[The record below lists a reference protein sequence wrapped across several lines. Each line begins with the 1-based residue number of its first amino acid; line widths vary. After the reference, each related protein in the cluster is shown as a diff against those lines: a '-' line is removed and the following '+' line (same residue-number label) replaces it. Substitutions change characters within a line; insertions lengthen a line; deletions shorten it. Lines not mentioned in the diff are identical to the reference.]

1 MSAAWRDE
9 HSSPRVESARS
20 ARGRI
25 RPTGKL
31 ADEAATSIALP
42 CLSRGL
48 ALGMLLM
55 PAMFTTLLETQRAA
69 VTIVV
74 FIATFLLALAIGR
87 FLKHRAGVRLGILYQ
102 LFSFTLAFYAA
113 LATYGVYAGW
123 RNHIGAAAILLSTA
137 LVVALIDRYVW
148 DFYFEKRRQTPIP
161 HFLRE
166 VVALLIFLIA
176 LLIILSV
183 GYHAERELKGVLA
196 GSGIAAIILGF
207 AGQNLFGGMIAGM
220 SIQINRPYKVGDW
233 LQVGERFAEVRE
245 INWRSTRLCTNDNI
259 YLDIPNN
266 EMVRQIIV
274 NLHYPTN
281 VHAMRIR
288 VGVDYTTP
296 PSRVKDALFRAASS
310 ANGVLANPPVKVF
323 LVDFADHAV
332 TYEIKFYMGNH
343 ARINEINDAVRTNV
357 WYELKRQ
364 RITIPFPIQTLYVE
378 RRTPKL
384 VDGDDAEARVI
395 LRGEPLFSCLSEAQ
409 IGHLVKQARLNHFGR
424 GERVIEEGAEGDS
437 MFVLLRGTAKVS
449 VSKNGSVIPVAT
461 LQSGDCFGEMSLLT
475 GERRTA
481 TVHAE
486 GDCYV
491 MEISKPIMAEVLR
504 ESPDCLNQLSEVL
517 AKRKI
522 ETEGIIKEIKSSADQ
537 TAKEKEYRA
546 TFLRRLK
553 TFFEL

>member
-1 MSAAWRDE
+1 
-9 HSSPRVESARS
+9 
-20 ARGRI
+20 
-25 RPTGKL
+25 
-31 ADEAATSIALP
+31 
-42 CLSRGL
+42 
-48 ALGMLLM
+48 
-55 PAMFTTLLETQRAA
+55 MFTTLLETQKAA

-74 FIATFLLALAIGR
+74 FIGTFFVALTIGR
-87 FLKHRAGVRLGILYQ
+87 ILKRRAGVRLGILYQ
-102 LFSFTLAFYAA
+102 LFCLILAFYAA
-113 LATYGVYAGW
+113 LAAYGVHTNW
-123 RNHIGAAAILLSTA
+123 RNHVGAAAVLLSTVLVFA
-137 LVVALIDRYVW
+137 LVNRYLF
-148 DFYFEKRRQTPIP
+148 DLYFEKRRQITIP

-166 VVALLIFLIA
+166 VVALVLFLIA
-176 LLIILSV
+176 LLFVLSF

-196 GSGIAAIILGF
+196 GSGIAAIIVGF

-288 VGVDYTTP
+288 VGVDYNP
-296 PSRVKDALFRAASS
+296 PPTRVKDALFRAASS
-310 ANGVLANPPVKVF
+310 ANGVLANPPVRVF

-364 RITIPFPIQTLYVE
+364 RIAIPFPIRTLQVE

-384 VDGDDAEARVI
+384 LDEDRAEARVI

-409 IGHLVKQARLNHFGR
+409 IDVLVNQSCLNHFGR
-424 GERVIEEGAEGDS
+424 GEHVIEEGAEGDS
-437 MFVLLRGTAKVS
+437 MFVLLRGGAEVS
-449 VSKNGSVIPVAT
+449 VSKNGSAIPVAT
-461 LQSGDCFGEMSLLT
+461 LRAGDCFGEMSLLT
-475 GERRTA
+475 GERRSA
-481 TVHAE
+481 TVRAE

-491 MEISKPIMAEVLR
+491 MEISKPIMAEVIR
-504 ESPDCLNQLSEVL
+504 ESPEYLRQLSEIL
-517 AKRKI
+517 AARKM
-522 ETEGIIKEIKSSADQ
+522 ETEGIVKEAALPAEHA
-537 TAKEKEYRA
+537 AKQREYTA
-546 TFLRRLK
+546 TFLNRLK
-553 TFFEL
+553 TFFAL